1 MFVTFFY
8 FPHFTSRRNTATVKN
23 HPSVDFYR
31 ILSKLQYLVSVWQQF
46 LADNRTNFG
55 ENWKKWVSCTYQALF
70 SAEITVT
77 QTKYTLDKYHEYF
90 NINFEGKRIVYWIS
104 QWLHK
109 HKWHRTFWKLNW
121 CRKQMKAPRIWCWP
135 IGDESY

>member
-1 MFVTFFY
+1 MWHFLFSAFY
-8 FPHFTSRRNTATVKN
+8 FEKKHCYRQESSISWLLSNFEQTAIFSFRLTAIFSRQS
-23 HPSVDFYR
+23 HEFWW
-31 ILSKLQYLVSVWQQF
+31 KL
-46 LADNRTNFG
+46 
-55 ENWKKWVSCTYQALF
+55 KKWVSCTYQALF

-121 CRKQMKAPRIWCWP
+121 CRKQMKVPRIWCWP